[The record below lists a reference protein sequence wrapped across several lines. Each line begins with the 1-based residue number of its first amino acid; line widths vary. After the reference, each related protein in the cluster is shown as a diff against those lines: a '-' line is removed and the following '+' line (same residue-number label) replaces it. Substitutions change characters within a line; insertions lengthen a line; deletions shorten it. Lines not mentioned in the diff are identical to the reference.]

1 VTKKARSFSVDED
14 VVDELSARDDM
25 NASAV
30 VNNFLRDYLAQTD
43 NDQDAVLREINRQ
56 IEKKE
61 ERIEEEHEELQELQA
76 RREAILDAKEEER
89 SEKCAELYEKVR
101 RVPKEP
107 GHQLVEDVASQL
119 NKDPETVLEE
129 AYQ

>member
-1 VTKKARSFSVDED
+1 MSKKARSFSVDED
-14 VVDELSARDDM
+14 VVEELSARDDM
-25 NASAV
+25 NASAI

-61 ERIEEEHEELQELQA
+61 ERIEEEREELEELRA
-76 RREAILDAKEEER
+76 RREAILNAKEEER
-89 SEKCAELYEKVR
+89 SEKCSELYEKVR
-101 RVPKEP
+101 RVPKETD
-107 GHQLVEDVASQL
+107 HTLVQKVADEL
-119 NKDPETVLEE
+119 DKTPEQVLEE